1 MMKEGSIS
9 NNNSIWNYLDHFA
22 SDRAQQIERLKGL
35 VEEKDQLEGPRRK
48 IYVTNFLRDY
58 FSDNVE

>member
-9 NNNSIWNYLDHFA
+9 NNNSLWNYIDHFA

-35 VEEKDQLEGPRRK
+35 VEEKDQLEGPTRGK
-48 IYVTNFLRDY
+48 YDTDFLRDY
-58 FSDNVE
+58 FSDDVE